1 MAVLQRCLYVLPVLL
16 LVLGCTKKSI
26 ETSEIKSVQPEPLRL
41 FTYQQGQDSQNSN
54 QGQWYEI
61 SPGLLNP
68 IKDPASS
75 QVVPYAPW
83 TAARR
88 IVGFVAR
95 GSAAFAGLN
104 REGFLVFEETPAG
117 DLALYKLDGGDAVEP
132 YCALAL
138 MLVPSA
144 ELGTNQNLG
153 QSLTAESV
161 PALLVARDPYFGD
174 LLNGSGTAA
183 GSSVSSQLV
192 PEKPFVYLDWANFSP
207 QALQAQAILS
217 QSIRPQAVRP
227 AAFGIGAS
235 NVEALTRSSDG
246 RWYMK
251 VAQPNGTASAA
262 SASPVSPGAA
272 SASPVSPAAASTGS
286 ESSKHYYAAPAL
298 NQEATRISQGD
309 YQNALYPEPFGNMPR
324 AVQTLMRAFS
334 DSQRKKHYPVLQL
347 LKKDSYGLET
357 FVADPETKNTVPL
370 SGGETEIVNFLG
382 YTDSEKALVILPDGR
397 GVIRRSKIEAFAL
410 PPLPEGFVYTGVV
423 LINRWLIASWEEQE
437 SFAVGAAGFL
447 VLPL

>member
-1 MAVLQRCLYVLPVLL
+1 MAVLQRYLYVLPILF
-16 LVLGCTKKSI
+16 LVLGCSKKSI
-26 ETSEIKSVQPEPLRL
+26 ETSEIKSVRPEPLHL

-61 SPGLLNP
+61 SPELLNP

-88 IVGFVAR
+88 IVGFVAA
-95 GSAAFAGLN
+95 GSTAIAGLN
-104 REGFLVFEETPAG
+104 REGFLVFEERSAG
-117 DLALYKLDGGDAVEP
+117 DLALYKIDGGAFVEP

-138 MLVPSA
+138 ILVPSA
-144 ELGTNQNLG
+144 ELGTAQNLG
-153 QSLTAESV
+153 QSLPAGSI

-174 LLNGSGTAA
+174 LLDGSGTTA
-183 GSSVSSQLV
+183 GSGVSSHSI
-192 PEKPFVYLDWANFSP
+192 PENPFVYLDWANFS
-207 QALQAQAILS
+207 AG
-217 QSIRPQAVRP
+217 AVRP
-227 AAFGIGAS
+227 LAFGSGMA
-235 NVEALTRSSDG
+235 NVEALTRSNDG
-246 RWYMK
+246 RWIMK

-262 SASPVSPGAA
+262 PASPVSLGSA
-272 SASPVSPAAASTGS
+272 SAGS
-286 ESSKHYYAAPAL
+286 ESSKFYYTAPAL
-298 NQEATRISQGD
+298 NQEATRISRGD
-309 YQNALYPEPFGNMPR
+309 YQNALNPQPFANIPR
-324 AVQTLMRAFS
+324 PVQTLIRAFS
-334 DSQRKKHYPVLQL
+334 DSQRKKHYPVLHL

-370 SGGETEIVNFLG
+370 SGGETEIVKFLG
-382 YTDSEKALVILPDGR
+382 YADSEKALVILPDGR

>member
-1 MAVLQRCLYVLPVLL
+1 MAVLQRCLYVLPILF
-16 LVLGCTKKSI
+16 LVLGCSKKNI
-26 ETSEIKSVQPEPLRL
+26 ETRETKSVRPEPFRL
-41 FTYQQGQDSQNSN
+41 FTYKQGQDSQDSN

-61 SPGLLNP
+61 SPGHLNP
-68 IKDPASS
+68 IKDPANS

-95 GSAAFAGLN
+95 SSNAFAGLN

-117 DLALYKLDGGDAVEP
+117 DLALYKIDGGAFVEP

-144 ELGTNQNLG
+144 ELGTAQNLG
-153 QSLTAESV
+153 QSLSAGSV

-174 LLNGSGTAA
+174 LLNGSGTTA
-183 GSSVSSQLV
+183 GSGVSSPSV
-192 PEKPFVYLDWANFSP
+192 PENPFVYLDWADFSP
-207 QALQAQAILS
+207 QAKLPQA
-217 QSIRPQAVRP
+217 IRPQAVRP
-227 AAFGIGAS
+227 AAFGIGLA

-251 VAQPNGTASAA
+251 VAQSNATARAATADSVSPGTASA
-262 SASPVSPGAA
+262 SL
-272 SASPVSPAAASTGS
+272 VSPAAASAGS
-286 ESSKHYYAAPAL
+286 ESSKFYYAAPAL
-298 NQEATRISQGD
+298 NKEATRISRGD
-309 YQNALYPEPFGNMPR
+309 YQNALYPQPFGNMPR

-370 SGGETEIVNFLG
+370 SGGETEIVKFLG
-382 YTDSEKALVILPDGR
+382 YADSEKALVILPDGR
-397 GVIRRSKIEAFAL
+397 GVIRRSKIEAFEL
-410 PPLPEGFVYTGVV
+410 PSLPEGFAYTGVV